1 MASRC
6 SSAKSGDHSLINQR
20 LDRTKG
26 KVDSLSTRLNPGNKK
41 YEVNITIVVKDKL
54 SYDDSEKLHEEL
66 RKEYLGKEVDIN
78 LSPTF

>member
-1 MASRC
+1 
-6 SSAKSGDHSLINQR
+6 LINQR